1 MSWYVTIFRL
11 QEIDLESSRIT
22 QRLGEIEAALKNDA
36 DLAAARRASEA
47 KTVAAAAAQ
56 KAQKDLEFELGRVR
70 IKSEQTENALYGGRV
85 TGARE
90 LQDLQAESKS
100 LQRHLATL
108 EDQLLEAML
117 ACEEAT
123 DAASVAGEALRQA
136 QTVWDA
142 ATQTFTTEQAY
153 LNAQAQTL
161 QDEAQRLKPQIPPD
175 VLDTYYYLKERTGG
189 VAVARLKGDVCDQC
203 GVEVLSATRRKV
215 NQHEVAYCDSCRRLL
230 VVV

>member
-1 MSWYVTIFRL
+1 MFWYATIFRL
-11 QEIDLESSRIT
+11 QEVDLELLRIR
-22 QRLGEIEAALKNDA
+22 QRLEAIETALKSDA
-36 DLAAARRASEA
+36 DLAAARRASEVKA
-47 KTVAAAAAQ
+47 AAAAAAQ
-56 KAQKDLEFELGRVR
+56 KAQKDLEFEIGRVR

-90 LQDLQAESKS
+90 LQDLQAELKS
-100 LQRHLATL
+100 LQRHKATL

-123 DAASVAGEALRQA
+123 DAAVVAGEAWRQA
-136 QTVWDA
+136 QVAWDA
-142 ATQTFTTEQAY
+142 ATQTLINER
-153 LNAQAQTL
+153 AQLSTQVQTL

-175 VLDTYYYLKERTGG
+175 VLDTYYYLKERTAG

-203 GVEVLSATRRKV
+203 GVEVLKATLRKV

-230 VVV
+230 VAV